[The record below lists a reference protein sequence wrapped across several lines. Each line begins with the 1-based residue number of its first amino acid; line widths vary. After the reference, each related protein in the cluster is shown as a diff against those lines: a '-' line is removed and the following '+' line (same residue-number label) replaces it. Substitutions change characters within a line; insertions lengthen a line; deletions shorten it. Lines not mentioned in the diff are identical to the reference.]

1 MSSLQAQIEKRGE
14 RIFDLVDRYPESIFS
29 TAGFYQR
36 MMALSM
42 RDEHFKVQMFR
53 FVDVLASLQ
62 RSSDIVQHLGEYFA
76 DMRDGFAAY
85 KPRKSRVAS
94 PSLRGFAPVI
104 HTGVRL
110 ARIVPWLSSMVLR
123 RNVSGMA
130 RQFIAGKNPDD
141 VMKTL
146 RKRRQQNIGFT
157 VDLLGEAVVSETEA
171 GAYAARCSELLE
183 HLSRETCGWTDPLG
197 TNSELF
203 PVVNLSVKISALY
216 SQMNPADPVGAIAH
230 LAPKLRPILR
240 RARELGAF
248 INFDME
254 SYAHKNTT
262 LDLFKTLCAEAEFK
276 DWPHAGIVIQAYL
289 RDAEA
294 DLRDL
299 IEWGRARGTRFT
311 VRLVKGAYWD
321 YEKIKS
327 RQNGWDCPVYLQKP
341 ESDVNFEALTRVLLE
356 NESIVTAAFGSH
368 NVRSIAH
375 AQALAEE
382 LGIDRSRFEFQFLYG
397 MAGPIKRALVEMS
410 YRVREYCPV
419 GELLPGMSY
428 LVRRLLENTS
438 NEGFLR
444 AKFSEHVS
452 AAQLLRNPGEII
464 RRGESASPLAKG
476 ERIEVRR
483 STPGSAQDT
492 ETLTLPSPF
501 ARERRTTTAEDRHRY
516 NGANG
521 RARQCQSG
529 SDPGAPPGVEQPPG
543 DVYKNSPLVNFVYKE
558 SQEKMQA
565 ALRDVRNRFG
575 QEFPLVINGE
585 KIWTDKLT
593 PSVNPS
599 APNEIVGY
607 AAEAGIPEAERA
619 VKAARDAFGK
629 WSRTSFEERAQLL
642 ERAAAILDR
651 RRYELSALEVFEV
664 GKPWA
669 EADGDLREAIDF
681 CHFYAHQMRL
691 IGRPRLTQQV
701 PGEESYQHYWPRG
714 VALVIAPW
722 NFPMAIL
729 CGMVSAA
736 LVTGNTVIMKPSE
749 QSLNIGAML
758 MEIFEEAG
766 VPPGVLNFLN
776 GRGSVIGAH
785 LVDHKDVDLIAFT
798 GSREVGLRIWESA
811 GKTREGQ
818 RELKHVICEM
828 GGKNPVIIDSDA
840 DLDEAIVDSIY
851 SAFGYQGQKCSALS
865 RLIVLEENYDRVMER
880 LLNAAASLR
889 VGNPEAPGIMVGPV
903 IDEAAYR
910 RILEYI
916 DIGKSE
922 ATLAYQAKDLPPQG
936 YFIPPT
942 IFTGVKPDMRIAREE
957 IFGPVL
963 SVLKVRDLDEAIEVA
978 NGTDYA
984 LTAGFF
990 SRSPANIERAKA
1002 EIEAGNVYI
1011 NRSCTGAVV
1020 GRHPFGGFKM
1030 SGGGTKAGGED
1041 YLLQF
1046 LLPRVVTENI
1056 MRHGFAP
1063 EETPQYRDEF
1073 LPPR

>member
-1 MSSLQAQIEKRGE
+1 MRSLQSEIEQHGA
-14 RIFDLVDRYPESIFS
+14 RIFELVDQHPESLFS
-29 TAGFYQR
+29 KAGFYQR

-42 RDEHFKVQMFR
+42 RDEQFKVQMFR
-53 FVDVLASLQ
+53 FVDVLPSL
-62 RSSDIVQHLGEYFA
+62 RKSGDIVQHLEEYFA
-76 DMRDGFAAY
+76 GMHN
-85 KPRKSRVAS
+85 
-94 PSLRGFAPVI
+94 GFAPAI
-104 HTGVRL
+104 QSGVRV
-110 ARIVPWLSSMVLR
+110 ARFVPWISAFILR

-130 RQFIAGKNPDD
+130 RQFIAGKNCAD

-146 RKRRQQNIGFT
+146 RKRHAEKIGFT
-157 VDLLGEAVVSETEA
+157 VDLLGEAVLSEKEA
-171 GAYAARCSELLE
+171 DEYAARCLDLLE
-183 HLSRETCGWTDPLG
+183 CLVRETQGWTGPLG
-197 TNSELF
+197 KDSELF
-203 PVVNLSVKISALY
+203 PVLNLSVKISALY
-216 SQMNPADPVGAIAH
+216 SQMNPADPTDAIAH

-254 SYAHKNTT
+254 SYAHKNIT
-262 LDLFKTLCAEAEFK
+262 LKLFKTTFGEGEFK
-276 DWPHAGIVIQAYL
+276 DWPDAGIVIQAYL

-294 DLRDL
+294 DLRNL
-299 IEWGRARGTRFT
+299 INWGRARGTRFT

-321 YEKIKS
+321 YETIKS
-327 RQNGWDCPVYLQKP
+327 RQNGWNCPVYFQKP
-341 ESDVNFEALTRVLLE
+341 ESDVNFEALSRVLLE

-375 AQALAEE
+375 AQARADE
-382 LGIDRSRFEFQFLYG
+382 LGIDRSRFEFQLLYG
-397 MAGPIKRALVEMS
+397 MAGPIKRALVEMG

-419 GELLPGMSY
+419 GQLLPGMSY

-444 AKFSEHVS
+444 AKFSENVS
-452 AAQLLRNPGEII
+452 AAELLRDPKE
-464 RRGESASPLAKG
+464 L
-476 ERIEVRR
+476 VRQNR
-483 STPGSAQDT
+483 AN
-492 ETLTLPSPF
+492 LPEATIP
-501 ARERRTTTAEDRHRY
+501 TIAEDRHPK
-516 NGANG
+516 NGA
-521 RARQCQSG
+521 SIE
-529 SDPGAPPGVEQPPG
+529 SPPG
-543 DVYKNSPLVNFVYKE
+543 DIYENSPLVNFVYQE
-558 SQEKMQA
+558 TQEKMRT
-565 ALRDVRNRFG
+565 ALREARNRFG
-575 QEFPLVINGE
+575 EKYPLVIGGE
-585 KIWTDKLT
+585 KVWTDKLT

-599 APNEIVGY
+599 APKEIVGY
-607 AAEAGIPEAERA
+607 VAEAGIPEAERA
-619 VKAARDAFGK
+619 VKAARAAFDK
-629 WSRTSFEERAQLL
+629 WSRTPFEERACLL
-642 ERAAAILDR
+642 EGAAAIMDR

-669 EADGDLREAIDF
+669 EADGDIREAIDF
-681 CHFYAHQMRL
+681 CRFYAERMRQ
-691 IGRPRLTQQV
+691 IGRPRLTQHV

-722 NFPMAIL
+722 NFPIAIL

-749 QSLNIGAML
+749 QSIVCGAML
-758 MEIFEEAG
+758 MQIFEEAG
-766 VPPGVLNFLN
+766 VPPGVLNFLS

-811 GKTREGQ
+811 GITRPGQ

-865 RLIVLEENYDRVMER
+865 RLILLEENYDRVMER
-880 LLNAAASLR
+880 LLSAAGSLR
-889 VGNPEAPGIMVGPV
+889 VGNPEEPGMMVGPV
-903 IDEAAYR
+903 IDEAAYK
-910 RILEYI
+910 RIQEYI
-916 DIGKSE
+916 EIGKSE
-922 ATLAYQAKDLPPQG
+922 ATLAYQAKEVPPEG

-942 IFTGVKPDMRIAREE
+942 IFSGVKPNMRIAREE

-963 SVLKVRDLDEAIEVA
+963 SVIKVRDLDEAFEVA

-990 SRSPANIERAKA
+990 SRSPADIDRAKA

-1030 SGGGTKAGGED
+1030 SGGGTKAGGAD

-1046 LLPRVVTENI
+1046 LLPRVVTENVT
-1056 MRHGFAP
+1056 RHGLAP
-1063 EETPQYRDEF
+1063 EETPEYRDEF
-1073 LPPR
+1073 LWPQR